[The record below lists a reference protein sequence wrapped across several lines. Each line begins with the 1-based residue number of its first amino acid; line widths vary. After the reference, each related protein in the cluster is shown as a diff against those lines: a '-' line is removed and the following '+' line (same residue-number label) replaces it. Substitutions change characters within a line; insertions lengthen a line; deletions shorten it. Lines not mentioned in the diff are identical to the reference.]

1 MAEQLSLPGADV
13 PVEEPSESAASPD
26 LNAHFDTK
34 GSVAAHSDTKGSV
47 AAHSS
52 LRTAMGAFEVYM
64 QQQGFAEN
72 TIKAFLSD
80 INILSEFV
88 GVGTAIEAI
97 STQDLNRFTHW
108 LVHERGVPC
117 SPKSLARR
125 VTTLKVFFGWLA
137 ESGVL
142 PTDVADPVI
151 HKPVI
156 APLSEILSEA
166 EVERILG
173 VTQALRHAEEP
184 DARPH
189 LLVTLLLHTGI
200 KKGEC
205 MNIVLNHLD
214 LSDPTQPVLWI
225 RYANPRRRHK
235 ERKLRLPVWW
245 PTVLAEYRAQYQ
257 PQDALFPCTARNLEY
272 VLTGVAQQAD
282 LPHGLSFGMLRWTC
296 AVRDYQAGMP
306 ADKQRQK
313 LGISKVTWRE
323 VKVKVAKLASPAL

>member
-1 MAEQLSLPGADV
+1 VVEQDALLETDV
-13 PVEEPSESAASPD
+13 VGGESPCV
-26 LNAHFDTK
+26 LDTR
-34 GSVAAHSDTKGSV
+34 
-47 AAHSS
+47 SS

-64 QQQGFAEN
+64 QQEGFAEN
-72 TIKAFLSD
+72 TLKAFLSD
-80 INILSEFV
+80 LNILSQFI
-88 GVGTAIEAI
+88 GVGTAIGDV
-97 STQDLNRFTHW
+97 STQDLNHFTHW

-137 ESGVL
+137 ETEVL
-142 PTDVADPVI
+142 ASDPAAPVV

-156 APLSEILSEA
+156 TPLPEILSDA
-166 EVERILG
+166 EVERVLG
-173 VTQALRHAEEP
+173 VTQALRHDEKP

-214 LSDPTQPVLWI
+214 LSDPAQPVLWV

-245 PTVLAEYRAQYQ
+245 PAVLAEYRAQFQ
-257 PQDALFPCTARNLEY
+257 LQEHLFPCTARNLEY
-272 VLTGVAQQAD
+272 VLANIAQEAE
-282 LPHGLSFGMLRWTC
+282 LSRGLSFEMLRWTC
-296 AVRDYQAGMP
+296 AVRDHKAGMS
-306 ADKQRQK
+306 ADKLRQK
-313 LGISKVTWRE
+313 LGITKITWRE
-323 VKVKVAKLASPAL
+323 VGTKIARLAAPAL